1 METWGDIDK
10 NNYHN
15 SLFEEKEVIKSEILS
30 SDSVQILLNKIFKD
44 QKSIQPSQSDIK
56 NRMIMDSLR
65 PMNVI
70 KTKDK
75 SGYLKYLVDINKL
88 SKIGILDDNIHL

>member
-1 METWGDIDK
+1 METWGDIDE

-15 SLFEEKEVIKSEILS
+15 SLFEDKEVVKSEILS
-30 SDSVQILLNKIFKD
+30 SDSVQILLNKIVKD

-88 SKIGILDDNIHL
+88 SKIGILDDKIHL